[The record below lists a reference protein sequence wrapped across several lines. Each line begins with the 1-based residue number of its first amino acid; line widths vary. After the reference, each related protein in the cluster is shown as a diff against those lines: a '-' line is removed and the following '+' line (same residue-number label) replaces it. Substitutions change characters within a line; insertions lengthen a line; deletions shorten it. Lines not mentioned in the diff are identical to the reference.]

1 MSCFSLTLDKDFVI
15 IKCIVICYFGLFIKR
30 SEGGIKLTDTKTLA
44 YINMYASSELSKI
57 SVSLTTRQRRYYPDL
72 KSRYPFVS
80 MLSTDRLQ
88 QSNLQRAAAVWK
100 TE

>member
-1 MSCFSLTLDKDFVI
+1 MTLDKDFVI

-44 YINMYASSELSKI
+44 YINMYAVLGTLENLCELDDKAKEILSG
-57 SVSLTTRQRRYYPDL
+57 L

-88 QSNLQRAAAVWK
+88 QLNLQRAAAVWK